1 MKKILLGAAAALVM
15 GISGAANAE
24 IVRLPYVTV
33 ADALLNDGSSFG
45 GCLARI
51 NFNVANSAPSC
62 KGAATSYVAFSCT
75 GDLQN
80 TETAEKLFEIA
91 QMALLTGKK
100 VRFEVDTNRMHNGYC
115 MVTRAELSA
124 N

>member
-15 GISGAANAE
+15 GVSGAANAE
-24 IVRLPYVTV
+24 IVRLPYVDV
-33 ADALLNDGSSFG
+33 ADALLNDGSVFG

-51 NFNVANSAPSC
+51 NYNISTVAPAC

-75 GDLQN
+75 GELQN
-80 TETAEKLFEIA
+80 VETAEKLFEIA
-91 QMALLTGKK
+91 QMSVLTGKK

-115 MVTRAELSA
+115 LATRAEIRS